1 MVGGSGKMLS
11 RNSLGLFDECDLLAN
26 FMLSWGDFRELAYV
40 EILDLV
46 NPFNSY
52 HPVIHGKK

>member
-1 MVGGSGKMLS
+1 MSAIY
-11 RNSLGLFDECDLLAN
+11 LLISC
-26 FMLSWGDFRELAYV
+26 FLWGDFRELAYV
-40 EILDLV
+40 EMLDLV